1 MTIHDVEE
9 LTRYWID
16 HPPLHLLIAAYLDI
30 GATWRGGVSGRKAN
44 IPPTRESKAHI
55 GQILAELGSG
65 FATGDVQAGLD
76 PVVLDF
82 TELQRRHKATA

>member
-1 MTIHDVEE
+1 MTLHDVEE

-30 GATWRGGVSGRKAN
+30 GGTCRAGVSGRKPN
-44 IPPTRESKAHI
+44 TPSKQASSVHV

-82 TELQRRHKATA
+82 TELLRRHRSAT